1 MTATQTSTGKIPT
14 ELATERPSK
23 TTEKASTMA
32 STTEKRSTTYESPVI
47 SDDAEF
53 EEIEEENMTTE
64 SYEYSGDFGNFDFH
78 FRIIWS
84 KISQF

>member
-14 ELATERPSK
+14 ELATERPFK

-32 STTEKRSTTYESPVI
+32 STTEKRSTTHESPVI

-64 SYEYSGDFGNFDFH
+64 SYEYSGDFGNF
-78 FRIIWS
+78 IA
-84 KISQF
+84 